1 MRSFAHTLFLCCI
14 LLISCSDE
22 KKSKEVSDTIDK
34 EVDSIFYKSQINI
47 VKSDSIIKKSDKAIS
62 NKVKETL
69 VQITD
74 LKEEVKETRSA
85 LEKVISNPKI
95 IKVVDTIYIESK
107 KNFWG
112 KEKTSVKVIS
122 DSTILED
129 TTNHN

>member
-22 KKSKEVSDTIDK
+22 KKSKEVSDTTDK
-34 EVDSIFYKSQINI
+34 EVDSILYKSQINI
-47 VKSDSIIKKSDKAIS
+47 VSSDSIIKKSDKAIS
-62 NKVKETL
+62 KKVKETL
-69 VQITD
+69 VQIAD
-74 LKEEVKETRSA
+74 LKEEVKETKSA
-85 LEKVISNPKI
+85 LEKVISNQKI

-129 TTNHN
+129 TTSHN

>member
-1 MRSFAHTLFLCCI
+1 MRYFVYTLFLCCM
-14 LLISCSDE
+14 LFISCNDV
-22 KKSKEVSDTIDK
+22 KKSKDISYTIDK

-74 LKEEVKETRSA
+74 LKEEVKETKSA
-85 LEKVISNPKI
+85 LEKAVSNPKI

-129 TTNHN
+129 TTSHN